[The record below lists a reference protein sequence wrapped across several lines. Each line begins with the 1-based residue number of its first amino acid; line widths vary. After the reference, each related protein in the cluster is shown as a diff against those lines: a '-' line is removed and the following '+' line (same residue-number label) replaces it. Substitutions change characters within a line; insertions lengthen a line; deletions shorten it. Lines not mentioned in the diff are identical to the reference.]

1 MAAQFWFDGA
11 WTDENIKL
19 TGPAD
24 HSFWL
29 ASMVFDGG
37 RAFNRCAPDLDL
49 HCQRVINS
57 AKALGLTPTKTAGE
71 IQALAIEGIRRFP
84 KEAELYIKPM
94 FFTQGGSI
102 ATGTAKTRFVLH
114 IFDAPLPGEG
124 GFSATLSPLRR
135 PAPEMAPTDAKASCL
150 YPNSS
155 RATREANARGFEEA
169 VMRDPWDN
177 IAEFAFANLWI
188 VKNGVALTPTDNKT
202 FLAGITRWRTMKLLN
217 EAGVEAREATLTA
230 KDLEEADEIFSTGN
244 YGKVVPCTRYEGR
257 ELNTGPVAQL
267 AKRRYFEWARTT
279 SID

>member
-11 WTDENIKL
+11 WTDENLKL

-49 HCQRVINS
+49 HCARVVRS
-57 AKALGLTPTKTAGE
+57 ALALGLSPDKTPEE

-84 KEAELYIKPM
+84 KDAELYVKPM

-102 ATGTAKTRFVLH
+102 ATGTAKTSFVLH
-114 IFDAPLPGEG
+114 IFDAPLPGDG
-124 GFSATLSPLRR
+124 GFTATLSPHRR

-188 VKNGVALTPTDNKT
+188 VKDGVALTPADNKT

-217 EAGVEAREATLTA
+217 EAGVEAKEATLTA
-230 KDLEEADEIFSTGN
+230 QDLEAADEIFSTGN

-267 AKRRYFEWARTT
+267 AKRRYFEWAATT